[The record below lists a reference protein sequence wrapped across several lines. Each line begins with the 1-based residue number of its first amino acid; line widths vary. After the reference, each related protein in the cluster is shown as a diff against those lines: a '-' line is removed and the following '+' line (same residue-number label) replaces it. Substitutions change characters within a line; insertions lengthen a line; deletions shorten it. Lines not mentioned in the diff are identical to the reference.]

1 MQAQG
6 EAERLKGEIERL
18 RREKDAAVESFQASS
33 RRNGEENADL
43 KRQLQ
48 ELRQKTEASVK
59 NGQVGHSAEG
69 VSTW

>member
-1 MQAQG
+1 MN
-6 EAERLKGEIERL
+6 EEIERV

-48 ELRQKTEASVK
+48 ELRQKADAALK
-59 NGQVGHSAEG
+59 NGQVGHSSEASG
-69 VSTW
+69 A